1 MTDMT
6 FGLMIVAYINFHFS
20 IQSIIQQQV
29 VSHAYAMRLHR
40 MALPIIKITD
50 VAYRNKVANCNVMFK
65 QNLSI
70 PIPLAEI
77 RHH

>member
-1 MTDMT
+1 MT
-6 FGLMIVAYINFHFS
+6 FGQMIIAYINFHFS

-29 VSHAYAMRLHR
+29 VGHAYAMRLHR

-50 VAYRNKVANCNVMFK
+50 VAYRNKVTNYNIIFK
-65 QNLSI
+65 LNLSI
-70 PIPLAEI
+70 PIPLAGI